1 MDVAFYN
8 AVAFDQYIGAW
19 DVSKVTETVGDPS
32 NFRSVENPL
41 DSTNSITF
49 IFILRSRGQN

>member
-19 DVSKVTETVGDPS
+19 DVLKVTETVGDPS
-32 NFRSVENPL
+32 NFRYATSHGCGEQV
-41 DSTNSITF
+41 
-49 IFILRSRGQN
+49 RAVVAWV

>member
-32 NFRSVENPL
+32 NFRYATSHGCGEQV
-41 DSTNSITF
+41 
-49 IFILRSRGQN
+49 RAVVAWV